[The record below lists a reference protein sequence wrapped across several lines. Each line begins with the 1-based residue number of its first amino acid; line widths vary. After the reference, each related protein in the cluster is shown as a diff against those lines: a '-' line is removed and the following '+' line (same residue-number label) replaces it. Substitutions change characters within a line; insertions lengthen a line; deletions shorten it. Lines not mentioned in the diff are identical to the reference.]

1 MSDPEMTPSRSVD
14 DAGGKRDG
22 RGKRDASRTL
32 SDDVTIP
39 AEAQIEDQTVAIET
53 ASGGTQSPGDDDE

>member
-14 DAGGKRDG
+14 DAG
-22 RGKRDASRTL
+22 GKRDASRTL